1 MYLDDL
7 AETIRSYIQAD
18 QLPEGDTDD
27 LLRLYAVLLRAKGVN
42 ITHSDIHDA
51 WSAWMAKRD
60 GEHVSL
66 VAYEDLAEDVRE
78 DDRVFATAVRRAAD
92 QVGEPG
98 GSRPA
103 FTEVLFPAGPPGS
116 GENTQQALDL
126 YKIMVKSSEGLVS
139 RRQGVN
145 TFFLTMNGALL
156 TAYGLIVQSS
166 GGDRIGAIGIT
177 VLAMAGA
184 ILSGAWRSLITSFGQ
199 LNQGKFQ
206 VINTMERYLPAAV
219 YTAEWEA
226 LGHGKNHKIYR
237 SFTSREIW
245 APNALIP
252 DFRFACGTVSS
263 GPVAAP

>member
-7 AETIRSYIQAD
+7 AATIRSYIPAD

-42 ITHSDIHDA
+42 VTRSDIHDA
-51 WSAWMAKRD
+51 WSVWMAKRD
-60 GEHVSL
+60 DEHVSL
-66 VAYEDLAEDVRE
+66 VAYEGLAEDVRE
-78 DDRVFATAVRRAAD
+78 EDRVFATAVRRAAD

-103 FTEVLFPAGPPGS
+103 FAEVLFPAGPPGS
-116 GENTQQALDL
+116 GENTQQAIDL
-126 YKIMVKSSEGLVS
+126 YKIMVESSEGLVR

-156 TAYGLIVQSS
+156 TAYGLIVQSYS
-166 GGDRIGAIGIT
+166 GDRIGAIGII
-177 VLAMAGA
+177 VLAIAGA

-199 LNQGKFQ
+199 LNKGKFQ
-206 VINTMERYLPAAV
+206 VIHTMERYLTAAI

-226 LGHGKNHKIYR
+226 LGHGKNPKIYR

-245 APNALIP
+245 VPSALI
-252 DFRFACGTVSS
+252 VMHLLVIL
-263 GPVAAP
+263 VAFLVAVG